1 MPDFLLDTPEGEQKS
16 VLDEVKQHKFTII
29 DFWASWCEP
38 CRKEMPFMR
47 QLFTDY
53 KEKGLGIIGISLD
66 SQADDWQK
74 AITDLKTEWMQL
86 SDLKGRDAAAANA
99 FRVSSIPYMV
109 VVDSTGTILKKGLR
123 GDDLR
128 LFVSELLP

>member
-1 MPDFLLDTPEGEQKS
+1 LKTIAGEQKS
-16 VLDEVKQHKFTII
+16 VMEEVKQHKFTIL

-47 QLFTDY
+47 QLFADY

-66 SQADDWQK
+66 EKAEEWKK
-74 AITDLKTEWMQL
+74 AIEDLKTEWVQL
-86 SDLKGRDAAAANA
+86 SDLKGRETAAARS

-109 VVDSTGTILKKGLR
+109 VVDSAGVILKKGLR

-128 LFVSELLP
+128 DYVSRLLP